1 MSKYAIFYNNAKESL
16 VYYPCAKNA
25 NSSAKLFFIKH
36 ADKEDKVYFIDDT
49 VPIHNRNLY
58 SEIEKKNSDKVDIH
72 GDSDFLFDQN
82 RFFY

>member
-1 MSKYAIFYNNAKESL
+1 MSIYGIFENKKTNKKL

-58 SEIEKKNSDKVDIH
+58 SEIERDMKLMGVTKISQLSKKNI
-72 GDSDFLFDQN
+72 
-82 RFFY
+82 RFR